1 MRKFRCDYHYVDD
14 LVFRYEEAGGYAIHL
29 SEGSLASG
37 DWILYDDTGQKK
49 CYYIYEYALNSWSS
63 CQIVQVYYGGTSSPR
78 STSASSRRTTSTPKP
93 QREQSLCKFNQI
105 KKRQI

>member
-14 LVFRYEEAGGYAIHL
+14 LVYRYEDAGGYAIHL
-29 SEGSLASG
+29 SEGSLGSG

-63 CQIVQVYYGGTSSPR
+63 CQIVQVYNGWDKFPKKFKRLIGTHNIY
-78 STSASSRRTTSTPKP
+78 A
-93 QREQSLCKFNQI
+93 
-105 KKRQI
+105 